1 MGVHRDHGLA
11 AATAVLVAPT
21 SPIAHEAR
29 GGGLRAAAGAP
40 KRYATWPLATT
51 PGSCGQA
58 GSGGTEDT
66 AAWLGVDPT
75 TWRTWQRLAAGAG
88 WLTHDGRGWTLRDTA
103 ALEGSAAADPGA
115 FFGAA
120 LRLTGANFGP
130 APFMDSPLQSPYPHS
145 PEPLTKAPDRA

>member
-1 MGVHRDHGLA
+1 MVRPAAVH
-11 AATAVLVAPT
+11 
-21 SPIAHEAR
+21 
-29 GGGLRAAAGAP
+29 
-40 KRYATWPLATT
+40 
-51 PGSCGQA
+51 
-58 GSGGTEDT
+58 GTEDT

-75 TWRTWQRLAAGAG
+75 TWRSWQRLAAGAG

-103 ALEGSAAADPGA
+103 ALEGSAAADPGGA

-145 PEPLTKAPDRA
+145 PEPLTKAPDRADEAGGDAQPAARIARSKATGVGAADTAAPTPGHGHA